1 MKQNLFN
8 FKFGKEK
15 RNFFYY
21 VKAGLLIKVPLE
33 LISYLP
39 WFSKK
44 QVFNVLDELQLKLN
58 IESINDY
65 IIKDEELLDYRV
77 ERVINQ
83 ALEDHEN

>member
-1 MKQNLFN
+1 MKNELFN

-15 RNFFYY
+15 RDFFYY
-21 VKAGLLIKVPLE
+21 VKAGLLIKIPLE
-33 LISYLP
+33 FISYLP

-44 QVFNVLDELQLKLN
+44 QVFNVLDEFQLKFN

-65 IIKDEELLDYRV
+65 IIKDKELLNYRV

-83 ALEDHEN
+83 ALKDYEA